1 MIKFIVVMKRRQDLS
16 SETFQSY
23 FAEVHAPLASK
34 LPGLRRYVRNFPKPD
49 PSREPPAW
57 DAVIEF
63 YFADR
68 ETLEASWASLEGLEA
83 SADNEN
89 LADLSKTTWSIVEEI
104 IEGAP
109 RHLPGGDV

>member
-16 SETFQSY
+16 PDTFRNY
-23 FAEVHAPLASK
+23 FDEVHAPLASK
-34 LPGLRRYVRNFPKPD
+34 LPGLRRYVRNFPKSD
-49 PSREPPAW
+49 PSRDPPAW

-68 ETLEASWASLEGLEA
+68 EALEAAWASLEGEEA

-104 IEGAP
+104 VQDALTVGP
-109 RHLPGGDV
+109 TF